1 MIASLY
7 QSGSVALPA
16 FFTRVFSESGWMR
29 FQHGADVIV
38 VSVPPATNRLD
49 VALP

>member
-16 FFTRVFSESGWMR
+16 FFTCLSLVTFLVQCGYAS
-29 FQHGADVIV
+29 
-38 VSVPPATNRLD
+38 NRL
-49 VALP
+49 AIRNKCL